1 MVHSYHLLTFVLQHR
16 DVPTKEEQ
24 WVGRDHGAV
33 MDEHSAALHHCVVD
47 HEFVLKGCLLT
58 VDRLGVELDLTRLG
72 VKFWR
77 PTSGTYM

>member
-1 MVHSYHLLTFVLQHR
+1 
-16 DVPTKEEQ
+16 
-24 WVGRDHGAV
+24 